1 MTYRRD
7 EDYFGVAGVA
17 PASDLSLLADISQVE
32 SAGLPP
38 ATPERAI
45 SSYAYMT
52 SQAWRL
58 PEPHIQTGL
67 LITQSVQI
75 PRKSAVRVSKRQQ

>member
-1 MTYRRD
+1 MVSDGARVRLTAAPATTYRRGK
-7 EDYFGVAGVA
+7 DYFGVAGVA
-17 PASDLSLLADISQVE
+17 PASDLGLLADISKFE

-38 ATPERAI
+38 AAPERAI

-58 PEPHIQTGL
+58 PVPHIQTA
-67 LITQSVQI
+67 S
-75 PRKSAVRVSKRQQ
+75 